1 MEQKQNDTFNK
12 NVNRHLSCLCSDAAI
27 GNKSNRKTERDKA
40 TIRLMIDI
48 YCRHR
53 LGLMETPERFKA
65 LADYA
70 CRRLDHC
77 RWGEAKPAC
86 KDCPVHCYAPKKREE
101 IRQVMCWAGPR
112 MILHSP
118 MAALRHLC
126 QCLMNKTRLLRQK
139 SSTPSSEHP

>member
-1 MEQKQNDTFNK
+1 MEQKQTDTFDK
-12 NVNRHLSCLCSDAAI
+12 NDHRPHSCQGSDAAVDHEP
-27 GNKSNRKTERDKA
+27 NWRTERDKA

-48 YCRHR
+48 YCRHK
-53 LGLMETPERFKA
+53 LGLKETPERFKA

-86 KDCPVHCYAPKKREE
+86 KDCPVHCYAPQKREE
-101 IRQVMCWAGPR
+101 IRQIMRWAGPR

-118 MAALRHLC
+118 MATLRHLC
-126 QCLMNKTRLLRQK
+126 QCLMSKTKQLRRK
-139 SSTPSSEHP
+139 SAAPSSERP

>member
-12 NVNRHLSCLCSDAAI
+12 NVNRHLSCLGSDAAV

-70 CRRLDHC
+70 GGARQSQ
-77 RWGEAKPAC
+77 PARTATSTAMPPR
-86 KDCPVHCYAPKKREE
+86 KGKR
-101 IRQVMCWAGPR
+101 
-112 MILHSP
+112 
-118 MAALRHLC
+118 
-126 QCLMNKTRLLRQK
+126 
-139 SSTPSSEHP
+139 